1 MNFFEQLDGAM
12 AQNES
17 LLCVGLDVDL
27 DMMGDRDLTRFIRN
41 TIDATSD
48 LVCAYKPNW
57 AFYEALGLEGL
68 GVLEQVRSWVPSHI
82 PVIGDVKRHDLGNT
96 SAMSARA
103 MFDVWGFDAV
113 TVGPYMGVDGLEPF
127 LAYRDKGVF
136 VLCRTSNPSAVEF
149 QSLIVQGNN
158 GAKPLYQVVAE
169 RCKAWNTYGNVGL
182 VVGATYP
189 EELREVRGIC
199 PDQVIL
205 IPGVGTQGGDMEQSI
220 RNGVTSTGRG
230 AIINVGRQI
239 IYASRNENYAAAARN
254 EAQRLRDAMNAV
266 RSIGGSQDANSQ

>member
-113 TVGPYMGVDGLEPF
+113 TVGSVYGSRWL
-127 LAYRDKGVF
+127 
-136 VLCRTSNPSAVEF
+136 
-149 QSLIVQGNN
+149 
-158 GAKPLYQVVAE
+158 GAFP
-169 RCKAWNTYGNVGL
+169 
-182 VVGATYP
+182 
-189 EELREVRGIC
+189 GI
-199 PDQVIL
+199 
-205 IPGVGTQGGDMEQSI
+205 S
-220 RNGVTSTGRG
+220 
-230 AIINVGRQI
+230 
-239 IYASRNENYAAAARN
+239 
-254 EAQRLRDAMNAV
+254 
-266 RSIGGSQDANSQ
+266 